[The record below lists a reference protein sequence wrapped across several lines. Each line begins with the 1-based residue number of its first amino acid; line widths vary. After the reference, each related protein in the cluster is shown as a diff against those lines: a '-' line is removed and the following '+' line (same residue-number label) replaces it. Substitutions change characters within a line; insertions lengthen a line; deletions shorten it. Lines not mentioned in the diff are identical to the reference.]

1 MNTTTPR
8 LFLSYLIFAS
18 FIFAASLIIASMPL
32 GPTEITSNEVT
43 FGDCVVEDIT
53 WKYDDERYRTLYEEE
68 EVYGSEE
75 YGTKLRYEVGLRRFE
90 VLVFHEVPDRATI
103 YFYIDRDFKN
113 FRPVLNDSTAPSL
126 TGRISDNDSSFKSE
140 ELGRVRE
147 INKGKRESDFYFKG
161 FKQVKVKISSKESYT
176 PEDILDILAEDDEL
190 IFEYEINAHQ
200 YVKTVKFDG
209 VKDAVKEFRKRVKS
223 LQKSSNES
231 IR

>member
-1 MNTTTPR
+1 MNTATPR
-8 LFLSYLIFAS
+8 LFLSYLIVGS
-18 FIFAASLIIASMPL
+18 FIFAASPIIASMPL
-32 GPTEITSNEVT
+32 SPTEITSNEVT

-53 WKYDDERYRTLYEEE
+53 WKYDDERYRKRYHE
-68 EVYGSEE
+68 EVYGAEE

-90 VLVFHEVPDRATI
+90 VLVFHEEPDQITI
-103 YFYIDRDFKN
+103 SIYIDRDFAN
-113 FRPVLNDSTAPSL
+113 FKPVLDDSTAPSL

-161 FKQVKVKISSKESYT
+161 FKQVKVKISSKESYK

-200 YVKTVKFDG
+200 HVKTVKFDG

>member
-1 MNTTTPR
+1 MNTTIPR

-90 VLVFHEVPDRATI
+90 VLVFHEEPDRITI
-103 YFYIDRDFKN
+103 SIYIDRDFAN
-113 FRPVLNDSTAPSL
+113 FKPVLNDSTAPSL
-126 TGRISDNDSSFKSE
+126 TGRISDDNSSFKSE

-147 INKGKRESDFYFKG
+147 INKRAGASDFWFKG

-176 PEDILDILAEDDEL
+176 PKDILDILAEDEEL

-200 YVKTVKFDG
+200 HVKTVKFDG